1 MATAITKTVSKPKN
15 TSSAGSFGKSTVTGI
30 ELYSYGWISND
41 QDSLCCAHD
50 ECYFRCW
57 CCCSSSA
64 SQTLLNIVGSL
75 NAKGYILVVIQ
86 KAVCDLFDIVCFYLA
101 LSFDL
106 LAQPDTSAYNLKVI
120 TSITFCQWS
129 VKVSLKIDQIRL
141 KLFQEWMG
149 YGSGEYTLLLH
160 S

>member
-1 MATAITKTVSKPKN
+1 M
-15 TSSAGSFGKSTVTGI
+15 
-30 ELYSYGWISND
+30 
-41 QDSLCCAHD
+41 
-50 ECYFRCW
+50 
-57 CCCSSSA
+57 
-64 SQTLLNIVGSL
+64 GSL

-86 KAVCDLFDIVCFYLA
+86 KAVCDLFDIVCFYLT

-141 KLFQEWMG
+141 KLF
-149 YGSGEYTLLLH
+149 
-160 S
+160 